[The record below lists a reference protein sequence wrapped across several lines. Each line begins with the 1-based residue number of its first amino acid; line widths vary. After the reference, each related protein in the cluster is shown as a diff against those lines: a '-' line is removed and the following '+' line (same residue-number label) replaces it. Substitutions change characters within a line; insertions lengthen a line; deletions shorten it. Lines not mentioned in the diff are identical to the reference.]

1 VDHDGNADT
10 PKRWSGQ
17 FLIAPPSSGTDAWF
31 LGSSSNRFKLCRYTG
46 DYYADGVLSN
56 SEHPMKYRGV
66 TGALDN
72 QNYVV
77 VDGNV
82 DCPTDGPANTATGNY
97 VNSNTTLHQTQSGA
111 DCTVGCGGE
120 PSGSNS
126 GNASNNGGL
135 PSNAE
140 DSSYADNFA
149 FPMFRPGD

>member
-1 VDHDGNADT
+1 MVPRT
-10 PKRWSGQ
+10 
-17 FLIAPPSSGTDAWF
+17 SSD
-31 LGSSSNRFKLCRYTG
+31 RFKLCRYTG

-56 SEHPMKYRGV
+56 SEHPLKYRGV

-82 DCPTDGPANTATGNY
+82 DCPTDGPVDMATGNY
-97 VNSNTTLHQTQSGA
+97 VNANTTLHQTQSGA

-120 PSGSNS
+120 LSGWNN

-135 PSNAE
+135 PSRAE
-140 DSSYADNFA
+140 ASSYTDDFA